1 MKILTRYILKEMVGP
16 TALGFVF
23 YTWIVLMQQI
33 FTWAGMIIRR
43 SLSAA
48 TVGKLLA
55 LSLPNIIVLTLP
67 MSLLFGI
74 LIAIGRL
81 SSDSEIIAMRAL
93 GISTRT
99 IYRPVFLFSL
109 SFFLLNLYLINFVVP
124 NGNMKFQ
131 ALRSEVTS
139 SYVQKEIQPR
149 VFFDQYEN
157 VTIYVNDVDP
167 QTGDW
172 KGVFVADTR
181 PDEQADASTPQKLA
195 EAAATDQASSGA
207 AVLGQHGSGQRVS
220 VAERGTLVT
229 LKKSQQIWL
238 NLHNARNHV
247 WDPRK
252 PDRYDVTS
260 NSLQRILLSD
270 RTQPDILR
278 FTRSFR
284 EMNLRELIGQQKLL
298 RQTTDKES
306 YSIAWVEIHKKFS
319 IPFACIVFGI
329 IGLPLGITNRRGGRS
344 SGFSLSIA
352 IILFYWVAINNG
364 EALAGMGRITP
375 FLGMWAANIVLLAIG
390 VYLLIRANR
399 DIGSRRPEGGIIR
412 RTVAGI
418 RRLFSRREAVEQ
430 AGADEPSILSRLDI
444 TFPNTLDR
452 YVLREFMKILLLVL
466 VSVVALFLVIDYTE
480 RASDIRVNHI
490 PFHTVFAY
498 YRFLIF
504 QIVNW
509 TLPISVLVST
519 LVTFGLLSK
528 NNEITAMK
536 SGGVSLYRVAVPI
549 VGIAVIISVLSYLLL
564 DFVLPYSNQRVD
576 TLLTQIK
583 KGKAAAVTA
592 GNQQK
597 LWMFGKGRYLINFLN
612 YDKNLKELSQIQV
625 FELHPGEFRLT
636 RRVYA
641 KTARWNGHAW
651 VFENG
656 WMRSFTDGGGST
668 YSPITTPLALYYRE
682 TPEDFATEVR
692 APEQMTFAQLRRYVD
707 TIRRAGYSAE
717 ELSVKLWL
725 KTSWPALSIVMALIA
740 LPFAF
745 RIGKRGA
752 LYGIGIALILGIFY
766 WVVFAIFTKFGE
778 VGNLPAIL
786 SAWSANILF
795 AIAAVY
801 MFLNV
806 ET

>member
-16 TALGFVF
+16 TALGFLF
-23 YTWIVLMQQI
+23 YTWIILMQQI

-55 LSLPNIIVLTLP
+55 LSLPNVIVLTLP

-93 GISTRT
+93 GISTRA

-109 SFFLLNLYLINFVVP
+109 GFFLVNLYVINFVVP
-124 NGNMKFQ
+124 NGNTRFQ

-139 SYVQKEIQPR
+139 SYVQKEIRPR
-149 VFFDQYEN
+149 IFFDQYEN

-167 QTGDW
+167 YTGDW
-172 KGVFVADTR
+172 RGVFVADNR
-181 PDEQADASTPQKLA
+181 PDERADASTPQNMA
-195 EAAATDQASSGA
+195 EAAARDQGSNAGG
-207 AVLGQHGSGQRVS
+207 VLGQHASGQRVS

-229 LKKSQQIWL
+229 IRKSQQIWL

-247 WDPRK
+247 WDPRR
-252 PDRYDVTS
+252 PDRYDVTH

-270 RTQPDILR
+270 RMQPGTLR
-278 FTRSFR
+278 LTRSFR
-284 EMNLRELIGQQKLL
+284 EMSLRELIGQEKLL

-306 YSIAWVEIHKKFS
+306 YNIAWVEIHKKFS

-329 IGLPLGITNRRGGRS
+329 IGLPLGITNRRGGKS
-344 SGFSLSIA
+344 SGFSLSIG
-352 IILFYWVAINNG
+352 IILFYYVAIYNG

-375 FLGMWAANIVLLAIG
+375 FLGMWAANIVMLATGI
-390 VYLLIRANR
+390 YLLIRANR
-399 DIGSRRPEGGIIR
+399 DIGARRAAGGIVN
-412 RTVAGI
+412 RTFAAVGRI
-418 RRLFSRREAVEQ
+418 FRERSPLERIE
-430 AGADEPSILSRLDI
+430 GDESSILSRLDI
-444 TFPNTLDR
+444 TFPNIIDR

-466 VSVVALFLVIDYTE
+466 ISVIALFLVIDYTE
-480 RASDIRVNHI
+480 RAADIRVNHI

-504 QIVNW
+504 QILNW
-509 TLPISVLVST
+509 TLPISVLVSI
-519 LVTFGLLSK
+519 LVTFGVFSK
-528 NNEITAMK
+528 NNEVTAMK
-536 SGGVSLYRVAVPI
+536 SGGVSLFRVAVPI

-576 TLLTQIK
+576 TLLTEIK
-583 KGKAAAVTA
+583 KGKAAAVAA

-597 LWMFGKGRYLINFLN
+597 LWMLGKGRYLINFLN

-625 FELHPGEFRLT
+625 FELHASEFRLT

-656 WMRSFTDGGGST
+656 WMRSFTDDGGST

-682 TPEDFATEVR
+682 TPEDFATDVR
-692 APEQMTFAQLRRYVD
+692 EPEQMTFAQLRRYVD
-707 TIRRAGYSAE
+707 MIRRAGYSAE
-717 ELSVKLWL
+717 ELSVKLWV

-745 RIGKRGA
+745 RIGNRGA

-778 VGNLPAIL
+778 VGNLPPIL